1 MESDLICKSIRSVKK
16 HTLRCEAKA
25 TRGEFCAR
33 HNKSRVIW
41 TSSNMVL
48 PTRKE
53 KTALKIIYRFWNHH
67 CKRHSYRIHG
77 PCFFDT
83 SLSHNDTDMATF
95 SSLSSI
101 PKIYHFSYI
110 DSTGKAWTFDI
121 RFIIQM
127 LHYGNQLKNPYT
139 QEIFLPHIINRI
151 NTLSENLRARN
162 FPILYVDDVLTPD
175 QLWNQKVLDVF
186 LKLNSLG
193 FGSNILW
200 FDCLNIR
207 GHVLFYTNLYDL
219 WHTNLDLTHED
230 RERIVSGYNSGRA
243 PLFRWNPVAIDRAG
257 VELKWWRKTNLGLM
271 NSFLKRGQDPS
282 TGALYI
288 LTALAN
294 CSRECG
300 ESYPWLLANH

>member
-16 HTLRCEAKA
+16 QNLRCEAKA

-41 TSSNMVL
+41 TSSMIYTL
-48 PTRKE
+48 KQ
-53 KTALKIIYRFWNHH
+53 KKAHKIIYRFWNQN

-77 PCFFDT
+77 PCFFDN
-83 SLSHNDTDMATF
+83 SLSHNDTDMATLG
-95 SSLSSI
+95 SLKTI
-101 PKIYHFSYI
+101 PHIYHFSYI
-110 DSTGKAWTFDI
+110 DPSGKAWTFDI

-127 LHYGNQLKNPYT
+127 LHYGNQLMNPYT
-139 QEIFLPHIINRI
+139 QEVFLPNIINRI
-151 NTLSENLRARN
+151 NRLSENLRAAK
-162 FPILYVDDVLTPD
+162 FPILYVDDELTPD

-200 FDCLNIR
+200 FDSLNVR
-207 GHVLFYTNLYDL
+207 GHILFYTNLYNL

-230 RERIVSGYNSGRA
+230 RERIVSGYSSGRA
-243 PLFRWNPVAIDRAG
+243 PLFRWNPESLERVR

-282 TGALYI
+282 KGALYI

-294 CSRECG
+294 SSRGCG
-300 ESYPWLLANH
+300 ESYSWLLTNH